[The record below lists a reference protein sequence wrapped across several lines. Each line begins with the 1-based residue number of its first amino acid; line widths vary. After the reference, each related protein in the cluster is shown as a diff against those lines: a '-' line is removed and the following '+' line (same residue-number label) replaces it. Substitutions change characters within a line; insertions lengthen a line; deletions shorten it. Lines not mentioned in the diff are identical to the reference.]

1 MPSTNARPSSIRP
14 SRSTQNRVNAQ
25 IVRST
30 SAPQQQFIMILT
42 SNPILLQNTR
52 AFQPPVISTW
62 LLLRDFYFNY
72 DYHFTINVR
81 EGLLNYLLRIELR
94 EAARDYLS
102 RTRREYPLHYV
113 FDMSDIEIPPPPPS
127 SSSQPHP

>member
-1 MPSTNARPSSIRP
+1 MPSTNARPSIIRP

-25 IVRST
+25 IVRSA

-42 SNPILLQNTR
+42 NNPILLENTR
-52 AFQPPVISTW
+52 AFQPPVAQSRQTAVPTQ
-62 LLLRDFYFNY
+62 N
-72 DYHFTINVR
+72 HANHHQTINVR
-81 EGLLNYLLRIELR
+81 EGLLNDLLRIELR

-113 FDMSDIEIPPPPPS
+113 FDMSDTEIPPSSSS

>member
-25 IVRST
+25 IVRSA

-72 DYHFTINVR
+72 DYHFVGCTMKTSYGSN
-81 EGLLNYLLRIELR
+81 
-94 EAARDYLS
+94 S
-102 RTRREYPLHYV
+102 K
-113 FDMSDIEIPPPPPS
+113 SCKS
-127 SSSQPHP
+127 SSSSDY

>member
-25 IVRST
+25 IVRSA

-42 SNPILLQNTR
+42 NNPILLQNTR
-52 AFQPPVISTW
+52 AFQPPIAQSRQATVPTQN
-62 LLLRDFYFNY
+62 RTNN
-72 DYHFTINVR
+72 HQQAVNAR
-81 EGLLNYLLRIELR
+81 EELLNDLLRIELR

-102 RTRREYPLHYV
+102 RTRRQYPLHYV
-113 FDMSDIEIPPPPPS
+113 FDMSDIEIPPPPLPPQS
-127 SSSQPHP
+127 HP

>member
-25 IVRST
+25 IVRSA
-30 SAPQQQFIMILT
+30 SAPQRQFIMILT
-42 SNPILLQNTR
+42 NNPILLQKTR
-52 AFQPPVISTW
+52 AFQPPVAQSRQATVPTQ
-62 LLLRDFYFNY
+62 N
-72 DYHFTINVR
+72 HANHHHHHQTINVR
-81 EGLLNYLLRIELR
+81 EGLLNDLLRIELR

-113 FDMSDIEIPPPPPS
+113 FDMSDIE
-127 SSSQPHP
+127 

>member
-52 AFQPPVISTW
+52 AFQPP
-62 LLLRDFYFNY
+62 
-72 DYHFTINVR
+72 TINVR
-81 EGLLNYLLRIELR
+81 EGLLNDLLRIKLC

>member
-25 IVRST
+25 IVRSA

-42 SNPILLQNTR
+42 NNPILLQNTR
-52 AFQPPVISTW
+52 AFQPPVAQSRQATVPT
-62 LLLRDFYFNY
+62 RN
-72 DYHFTINVR
+72 HANHHHHHHHQTINVR
-81 EGLLNYLLRIELR
+81 EGLLNDLLRIELR

-113 FDMSDIEIPPPPPS
+113 FDMSDIE
-127 SSSQPHP
+127 

>member
-25 IVRST
+25 IVRSA

-42 SNPILLQNTR
+42 NNPILLQNTR
-52 AFQPPVISTW
+52 AFQPPIAQSRQATVPTQN
-62 LLLRDFYFNY
+62 RTNN
-72 DYHFTINVR
+72 HQQAVNAR
-81 EGLLNYLLRIELR
+81 EELLNDLLRIELR

-102 RTRREYPLHYV
+102 RTRRQYPLHYV
-113 FDMSDIEIPPPPPS
+113 FDMSDIEIPPPPLPP
-127 SSSQPHP
+127 QPHP